1 LSSASQGGKINS
13 LQKGSSGRFYQ
24 RALPDAQVPFSSK
37 DGRRIFGEALV
48 AGHMESFFYLS
59 EQFNTQDE
67 PTFCGLSTL
76 AMVLNSLRID
86 PMQTWKGAWRWF
98 DEQNVSCCTGPQ
110 EVRERGLTFDMFQC
124 LAGCNG
130 ARVSAQR
137 APSPWEEQCTLEEFE
152 ESFRSAVKATCS
164 SSQREFLVVSYCR
177 ESLGQTGSGHFS
189 PIGGY
194 HEESDS
200 VLIMDVARFKYPPH
214 WVPLRGVVQAMF
226 SVDPEV
232 GRPRGFLH
240 LQAHPVIDDPRH
252 HMKPLHISFVPKA
265 ASRRLSHALT
275 AWLETSGREIP
286 GSLASAWS
294 TRAVC
299 RWLQAVS
306 ATEPEILR
314 QIIRVGD
321 NVAFEEVVGRLMR
334 VDMFRELCNAYE
346 ELLEF
351 GLASEFP
358 SLRFVGKKLNATTKL
373 FDEQLGLS
381 NCGELWVFLL
391 VLLPKHLQM
400 AIARELHETTSAM
413 DIVKAVRCP
422 WALPVE
428 ALRETLSILLQ
439 PPGSRQC
446 DH

>member
-1 LSSASQGGKINS
+1 MNKTFLVALDRKRCESEGLPSTCFNAWLDAMVQEYPLNVRQLQS
-13 LQKGSSGRFYQ
+13 LQVLTGAQLQSLSRRFGAPSKLLAPAPSANSWWFVIVVNPLVKLGLDTSRRSEDIMKRAILCSSWMWH
-24 RALPDAQVPFSSK
+24 A
-37 DGRRIFGEALV
+37 
-48 AGHMESFFYLS
+48 
-59 EQFNTQDE
+59 
-67 PTFCGLSTL
+67 LST
-76 AMVLNSLRID
+76 RHI
-86 PMQTWKGAWRWF
+86 G
-98 DEQNVSCCTGPQ
+98 
-110 EVRERGLTFDMFQC
+110 
-124 LAGCNG
+124 
-130 ARVSAQR
+130 
-137 APSPWEEQCTLEEFE
+137 
-152 ESFRSAVKATCS
+152 FR
-164 SSQREFLVVSYCR
+164 LVVLSKPC
-177 ESLGQTGSGHFS
+177 G
-189 PIGGY
+189 
-194 HEESDS
+194 
-200 VLIMDVARFKYPPH
+200 
-214 WVPLRGVVQAMF
+214 
-226 SVDPEV
+226 VDPEV

-275 AWLETSGREIP
+275 LWLETSGREIP
-286 GSLASAWS
+286 GSLAFAWS

-314 QIIRVGD
+314 QIIHVGD
-321 NVAFEEVVGRLMR
+321 NVAFEEVVSRLMR

-358 SLRFVGKKLNATTKL
+358 PLRFVGKKLNATTKL